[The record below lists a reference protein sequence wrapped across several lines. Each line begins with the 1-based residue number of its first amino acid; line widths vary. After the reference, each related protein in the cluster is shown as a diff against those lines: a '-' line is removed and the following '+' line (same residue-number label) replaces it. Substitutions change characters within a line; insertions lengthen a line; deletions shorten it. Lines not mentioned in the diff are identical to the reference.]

1 MVGLVANIV
10 AAPWVTLVVTPLA
23 MLGVFFA
30 PIWGLVAWAVDALSW
45 CLQQF
50 TVLPF
55 AVLSIAPAPLWAGLA
70 AVLGGCAGVAVAV
83 EPAFARGALN
93 VVDAALAGAA
103 APVGEFDLLAADIG
117 QGNAVIVLRRIM
129 RWCRTPGRGFHWK
142 VTRATGCWCPCCARS
157 ARWWLRSC

>member
-70 AVLGGCAGVAVAV
+70 AVLGGGVLVLQLPWSLRLLGV
-83 EPAFARGALN
+83 PLMLSMLLWQVPRPP
-93 VVDAALAGAA
+93 LANLIYW
-103 APVGEFDLLAADIG
+103 PP
-117 QGNAVIVLRRIM
+117 
-129 RWCRTPGRGFHWK
+129 TSGR
-142 VTRATGCWCPCCARS
+142 VMP
-157 ARWWLRSC
+157 